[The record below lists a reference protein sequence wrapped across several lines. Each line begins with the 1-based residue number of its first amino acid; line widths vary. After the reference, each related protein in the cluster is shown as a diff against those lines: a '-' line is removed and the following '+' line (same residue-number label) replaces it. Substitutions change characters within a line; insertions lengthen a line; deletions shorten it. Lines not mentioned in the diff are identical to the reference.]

1 MASKRKGIFGRIAVW
16 VYNLIPIAALF
27 SVVLED

>member
-1 MASKRKGIFGRIAVW
+1 MVNKRKGIFARIAVW
-16 VYNLIPIAALF
+16 TYNLIPIAALF

>member
-1 MASKRKGIFGRIAVW
+1 MASKRKGIFARIAVW
-16 VYNLIPIAALF
+16 AYNLIPIATLF